1 MHNNEL
7 ILNKFNQEIIVSAVK
22 QGNIDDF
29 SHQKTLRSHACALRF
44 LFLGFFFSVFFICLF
59 FVVCF
64 YNSLYHYFFF
74 QRIYCTYH
82 VLAAM
87 FSWRLHPFT
96 QTSAIFCSEHSNTFV
111 KNQLCLGK
119 NLCIWSSVGLS
130 KLWKTLKSSWL
141 TLNLDT
147 IIDSIA
153 TCHFILT

>member
-44 LFLGFFFSVFFICLF
+44 LFLGFFFQCFLFVYFLLFVFTTACII
-59 FVVCF
+59 
-64 YNSLYHYFFF
+64 FFF